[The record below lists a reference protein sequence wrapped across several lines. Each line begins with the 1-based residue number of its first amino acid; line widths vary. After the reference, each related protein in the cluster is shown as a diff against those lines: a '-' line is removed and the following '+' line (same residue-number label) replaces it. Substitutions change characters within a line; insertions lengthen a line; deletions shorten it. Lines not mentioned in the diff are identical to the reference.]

1 MCNKLR
7 VSVVQYLNT
16 VPLIWGMQHGEQQG
30 KFDLNF
36 TTPAQCADAVRSGSA
51 GVGIIP
57 AIEVQRIEDL
67 QVIHGVSIS
76 SLERVKSVIL
86 LSKTPI
92 ERISSVALDTS
103 SRTSVALVTILLR
116 KFYNLQPR
124 MTPADP
130 DPEKM
135 LAQADAALLIGD
147 PALAFNG
154 RRVRIYDLA
163 AEWRKFTGLPF
174 VFAVWAGPRK
184 AGLSKFSRDFQESRD
199 YGLAHIGEIA
209 AEYAPRHGM
218 TPDEVKIYLTEN
230 INYNLDDK
238 HREGLDLFYRLAR
251 EQGLIPAVTEVT
263 FV

>member
-1 MCNKLR
+1 MSKLR

-51 GVGIIP
+51 DVGIIP
-57 AIEVQRIEDL
+57 AIEVQRIENL
-67 QVIHGVSIS
+67 QVIPGVSIS

-86 LSKTPI
+86 LSKKPVQEIT
-92 ERISSVALDTS
+92 SVAMDTS
-103 SRTSVALVTILLR
+103 SRTSAALVTILLR
-116 KFYNLQPR
+116 KFYNLRPQ
-124 MTPADP
+124 MAPAGP

-135 LAQADAALLIGD
+135 LARADAALLIGD

-154 RRVRIYDLA
+154 RHVRIYDLA
-163 AEWRKFTGLPF
+163 AEWKAFTGSPF

-184 AGLSKFSRDFQESRD
+184 ARLAEFSRDFQESRD
-199 YGLAHIGEIA
+199 YGLAHIDEIS

-218 TPDEVKIYLTEN
+218 TPEQVKIYLTEN
-230 INYNLDDK
+230 INYNLEGE
-238 HREGLDLFYRLAR
+238 HRKGLALFYRLAH
-251 EQGLIPAVTEVT
+251 EQGLIPGVTELS